1 MFAETTDRRA
11 ATAIFRIDDWLVEPQ
26 LNRVSNGEISV
37 HLEPKTMEV
46 LLCLVDNQGQV
57 VSRQDLVDTVWSTEF
72 ISDSSL
78 THAVADLRR
87 ALDDDARAPRI
98 IETIPKRG
106 YRLMARTRGTTTQQ
120 ETNQRSGGHSR
131 PLAVIVGNE
140 AKLGSHTESEVSD
153 HHLLLGNQEIPLTR
167 PTIVFGRGLEA
178 DIQFRVPEVSR
189 LHARL
194 EVGTSEPVLEDLG
207 SKNGTHVNSRR
218 IDGSHRLFS
227 GDAIEIG
234 GTVMVYRWL
243 SVEPTRTRD
252 SHSASTN
259 PDAVQR

>member
-1 MFAETTDRRA
+1 MFAETIDRCADA
-11 ATAIFRIDDWLVEPQ
+11 ASFKLDDWLVEPR

-37 HLEPKTMEV
+37 HLEPKTMAV
-46 LLCLVDNQGQV
+46 LVCLADRAGDV
-57 VSRQDLVDTVWSTEF
+57 VSRRELVDRVWAAEF

-87 ALDDDARAPRI
+87 ALEDDARAPRI

-106 YRLMARTRGTTTQQ
+106 YRLIPQTRETTPQR
-120 ETNQRSGGHSR
+120 ETNRGSDGVAQ

-140 AKLGSHTESEVSD
+140 ARLGSHIRSEDSD
-153 HHLLLGNQEIPLTR
+153 HHLLVGDQEIPLTR
-167 PTIVFGRGLEA
+167 SSVVFGRGLEA

-194 EVGTSEPVLEDLG
+194 DVGANEAVLEDLG

-218 IDGSHRLFS
+218 IDGALRLLS
-227 GDAIEIG
+227 GDSIG
-234 GTVMVYRWL
+234 IASTEMVYRWL

-252 SHSASTN
+252 SRSVSTN
-259 PDAVQR
+259 PDAEQG